1 MKNQQ
6 EINNQLE
13 ILKSLDKELDK
24 YDKKV
29 SELIDTK
36 DLEKSL
42 LKCPPKKRA
51 EVYWTAAFGIYTNK
65 YLELILDEKDPELH
79 PIKKEIFTDKNDKKI
94 QKAVGKLVL
103 SNNISLFD
111 GIINS
116 EREVKRS
123 DAKKEKNKKKE
134 KEKDKD
140 KKKKS
145 MNKIMKKINPL
156 KIPNLNL
163 SHKMMKTIHIINGK
177 NIYKKSK

>member
-6 EINNQLE
+6 EINNQIE

-29 SELIDTK
+29 DELIETK

-79 PIKKEIFTDKNDKKI
+79 PIKKEMERLNLFRKKVVNADKNED
-94 QKAVGKLVL
+94 
-103 SNNISLFD
+103 
-111 GIINS
+111 
-116 EREVKRS
+116 
-123 DAKKEKNKKKE
+123 
-134 KEKDKD
+134 
-140 KKKKS
+140 
-145 MNKIMKKINPL
+145 NKIKADTN
-156 KIPNLNL
+156 NNEQ
-163 SHKMMKTIHIINGK
+163 N
-177 NIYKKSK
+177 N

>member
-1 MKNQQ
+1 MKNEE

-29 SELIDTK
+29 NELIDTK

-79 PIKKEIFTDKNDKKI
+79 PIKKEMERLNNFRKKVVNADKIDEEDDNDD
-94 QKAVGKLVL
+94 
-103 SNNISLFD
+103 NNNMNKNKS
-111 GIINS
+111 
-116 EREVKRS
+116 R
-123 DAKKEKNKKKE
+123 KKEK
-134 KEKDKD
+134 D
-140 KKKKS
+140 
-145 MNKIMKKINPL
+145 
-156 KIPNLNL
+156 
-163 SHKMMKTIHIINGK
+163 
-177 NIYKKSK
+177 NIYKQIKKMNKGGY

>member
-6 EINNQLE
+6 EINNQME

-29 SELIDTK
+29 DELIETK

-79 PIKKEIFTDKNDKKI
+79 PIKKEMERLNLFRKKVINADKNDDEDNED
-94 QKAVGKLVL
+94 
-103 SNNISLFD
+103 NNNKMNI
-111 GIINS
+111 
-116 EREVKRS
+116 
-123 DAKKEKNKKKE
+123 KNKDKTKK
-134 KEKDKD
+134 D
-140 KKKKS
+140 
-145 MNKIMKKINPL
+145 
-156 KIPNLNL
+156 
-163 SHKMMKTIHIINGK
+163 
-177 NIYKKSK
+177 NIYKQIRKKNQGGY

>member
-42 LKCPPKKRA
+42 LKCLPKKRA

-79 PIKKEIFTDKNDKKI
+79 PIKKEMERLNVFRKKVVKADKIEEEDNNENDKMNK
-94 QKAVGKLVL
+94 
-103 SNNISLFD
+103 N
-111 GIINS
+111 
-116 EREVKRS
+116 KR
-123 DAKKEKNKKKE
+123 KKKE
-134 KEKDKD
+134 KDNVYKQI
-140 KKKKS
+140 KK
-145 MNKIMKKINPL
+145 MNK
-156 KIPNLNL
+156 
-163 SHKMMKTIHIINGK
+163 GG
-177 NIYKKSK
+177 Y

>member
-29 SELIDTK
+29 SELVDTK

-79 PIKKEIFTDKNDKKI
+79 PIKKEMERLNIFRKKVVNADKIEEEDNIDNDK
-94 QKAVGKLVL
+94 
-103 SNNISLFD
+103 
-111 GIINS
+111 INKN
-116 EREVKRS
+116 KRR
-123 DAKKEKNKKKE
+123 KKEKDNVYKQIKK
-134 KEKDKD
+134 
-140 KKKKS
+140 
-145 MNKIMKKINPL
+145 MNK
-156 KIPNLNL
+156 
-163 SHKMMKTIHIINGK
+163 GG
-177 NIYKKSK
+177 Y

>member
-6 EINNQLE
+6 EINNQME

-29 SELIDTK
+29 DELIETK

-79 PIKKEIFTDKNDKKI
+79 PIKKEMERLNLFRKKVVNADKNEDEDNED
-94 QKAVGKLVL
+94 
-103 SNNISLFD
+103 NNNKMNI
-111 GIINS
+111 
-116 EREVKRS
+116 
-123 DAKKEKNKKKE
+123 KNKDKIKK
-134 KEKDKD
+134 D
-140 KKKKS
+140 
-145 MNKIMKKINPL
+145 
-156 KIPNLNL
+156 
-163 SHKMMKTIHIINGK
+163 
-177 NIYKKSK
+177 NIYKQIRKKNQGGY

>member
-6 EINNQLE
+6 EINNQME

-29 SELIDTK
+29 DELIETK

-79 PIKKEIFTDKNDKKI
+79 PIKKEMERLNLFRKKVVNADKNEDDDNED
-94 QKAVGKLVL
+94 
-103 SNNISLFD
+103 NNNKMNI
-111 GIINS
+111 
-116 EREVKRS
+116 
-123 DAKKEKNKKKE
+123 KNKDKTKK
-134 KEKDKD
+134 D
-140 KKKKS
+140 
-145 MNKIMKKINPL
+145 
-156 KIPNLNL
+156 
-163 SHKMMKTIHIINGK
+163 
-177 NIYKKSK
+177 NIYKQIRKKNQGGY